1 MLEGPMAHQSLYRKY
16 RPQTFSDVIGQAHVT
31 ETLKRAVAEERAT
44 HAYLFSGPR
53 GTGKTSTARILAKA
67 LNCENDGSDPC
78 NTCPSC
84 IEITEG
90 ASLDVV
96 EIDAAS
102 HGSVDDARDI
112 REKVA
117 YAPVAGKWKVYI
129 IDECHML
136 SPAANNA
143 LLKVLEEPPSHVVFV
158 FATTEPHKV
167 LQTVLDRCQR
177 YEFRTLGVPDTA
189 ELVKH
194 VSEQEGLTIDDD
206 AAQLIAS
213 RAAGSGR
220 DALSLLDQVTA
231 LDSEKAT
238 LDTVLKLFG
247 SVPEDL
253 LYEAIDLISER
264 DIGAAFLF
272 TDRLI
277 RSGSDLRE
285 FVRSLVDHL
294 RSLFLILHA
303 PSAQEI
309 LEVTDEQLERL
320 RAQAN
325 RFDSGEVLRL
335 IDLTNEIF
343 VQLRQ
348 AVDARLAFEVGLARM
363 VRPELHAGVQALL
376 SRVERLERL
385 SGLDP
390 SLDVAAGDESMK
402 VVPTKAPSPAAKRAA
417 AEAPSTAKRPAVEA
431 APKESSVSLEAV
443 SKEAQPPAAE
453 QSEAAPDPGPPL
465 VADPSDLDFAKVQRA
480 WPVIL
485 DKVKKRKISFHAL
498 LLPATP
504 AAFEGQELLLEFGP
518 QNRFHKDKV
527 SEKSQHQPLV
537 EAFFDTLGMRPNVVC
552 RIAELKVAASPP
564 ESEPMQPPD
573 DEGTAEMAE
582 ASARDPIDMIR
593 DTFGKTEV
601 VEEA

>member
-1 MLEGPMAHQSLYRKY
+1 VLPMAHRSLNRKY
-16 RPQTFSDVIGQAHVT
+16 RPQTFSDVFGQAHVT
-31 ETLKRAVAEERAT
+31 ETLKRAVAEKRAA

-67 LNCENDGSDPC
+67 LNCTAEGPDPC
-78 NTCPSC
+78 NACPSC
-84 IEITEG
+84 LEITDG

-189 ELVKH
+189 ELVRH
-194 VSEQEGLTIDDD
+194 VSDLEGVAIDDD
-206 AAQLIAS
+206 AAQLIAT
-213 RAAGSGR
+213 RAGGSGR

-231 LDSEKAT
+231 LDPGKAT
-238 LDTVLKLFG
+238 LEGVLKLFG
-247 SVPEDL
+247 SVPEDF
-253 LYEAIDLISER
+253 LYEVVDLISER

-277 RSGSDLRE
+277 RSGTDLRE
-285 FVRSLVDHL
+285 FVRSLVGHL
-294 RSLFLILHA
+294 RSMFLILHA

-325 RFDSGEVLRL
+325 RFDSAEVLRL
-335 IDLTNEIF
+335 IDLVNEVF

-348 AVDARLAFEVGLARM
+348 AVDARLALEVGLARM
-363 VRPELHAGVQALL
+363 VRPELHAGAEALL

-390 SLDVAAGDESMK
+390 AEG
-402 VVPTKAPSPAAKRAA
+402 AP
-417 AEAPSTAKRPAVEA
+417 APSTAPVRPAV
-431 APKESSVSLEAV
+431 
-443 SKEAQPPAAE
+443 KEAPPVPKRTATNAPATGDVRLAAE
-453 QSEAAPDPGPPL
+453 KPLSKKEAPPDTAKEMPTILPDTSSPASPASPPDPSGL
-465 VADPSDLDFAKVQRA
+465 DLAKVQRA

-485 DKVKKRKISFHAL
+485 DKVKKKKISFHAL
-498 LLPATP
+498 LLPANP
-504 AAFEGQELLLEFGP
+504 AAFEGQELVLEFGT
-518 QNRFHKDKV
+518 QNRFHRDKV
-527 SEKSQHQPLV
+527 SEQSQHQPLV
-537 EAFFDTLGMRPNVVC
+537 DAFFDTLGMRPKIVC
-552 RIAELKVAASPP
+552 RIGQGHSGAAKTKAEA
-564 ESEPMQPPD
+564 EPMQPPD
-573 DEGTAEMAE
+573 EDGTAEDAP
-582 ASARDPIDMIR
+582 AARDPIDMIR
-593 DTFGKTEV
+593 ETFGKTEV